1 MKRRI
6 FMILPAVLCYCGS
19 IATVS
24 AQSDQITT
32 GTLLDEMIDMDRLT
46 RKDRHPYKSIQFSSY
61 DRRSTSPDN
70 PGWFYN
76 ADGFGREP
84 IPAFEAVLKEPGEDG
99 IGEYL
104 ICDVAGPGA
113 IVRLWTATIDG
124 DIRMYLDGKEVYNGN
139 AREFL
144 WNLPARLNSTLK
156 SEDYRGTL
164 RQFDALYFPIP
175 FAKSCR
181 IEWVGR
187 LNSTHFYHVGIRL
200 YEKGT
205 KVRTFQPSDI
215 DTYRPQL
222 DRVLTVM
229 KDPDGQMQPNGQIEN
244 ISTTIPVGVRQTLL
258 RIEGSKAIDNLKIKL
273 NAPLPEQT
281 MRQTILRIFFDG
293 ASAPQIE
300 APVGDFFG
308 AAPGVNPFVSLPL
321 SVALDGTMSCRFVMP
336 FKQSAVIQLEN
347 MSQVPVGIEAQ
358 VSTKEYAW
366 EEGQSMY
373 MRARWRIDHG
383 INAGSETRDVPY
395 LLAMGQGRVVGA
407 ACYLMNPCNIP
418 TAGGNWWGEGDEKIF
433 VDDDTFPS
441 FFGTGSEDYFNYS
454 WSSESIFYYPYCG
467 QPRDDGPCTRGF
479 VTNFRWHIIDDI
491 PFNDK
496 LAFYIELLSHSQIPG
511 FIYARMIY
519 LYGEHGMIDDHYS
532 ITPDMVRT
540 MDMPIWTPVS
550 AGAATDYRFLS
561 AEQTLRSGGPIS
573 YEHDP
578 LWANGRLMVW
588 TPAKAGEKLTMAIHT
603 SAGHKDM
610 QLTLA
615 LMDNG
620 GKIKV
625 YINNQPVRL
634 RGQEVIDLNQPG
646 RRLNRSFNT
655 EAVDF
660 KQGEN
665 IITIESLSEGP
676 AKVGID
682 LLWVRD

>member
-6 FMILPAVLCYCGS
+6 STMLLSALCCCTS
-19 IATVS
+19 VATVS

-46 RKDRHPYKSIQFSSY
+46 LKDSHPYKSIQFSSY

-76 ADGFGREP
+76 ADGFGGEP

-104 ICDVAGPGA
+104 ICDVDGPGA

-124 DIRMYLDGKEVYNGN
+124 DIRMYLDGKEVFNGN

-144 WNLPARLNSTLK
+144 WNLPAQLNSTLK

-175 FAKSCR
+175 FAKNCR
-181 IEWVGR
+181 IEWIGR
-187 LNSTHFYHVGIRL
+187 LNSTHFYHVGVRL
-200 YEKGT
+200 YEKGA

-215 DTYRPQL
+215 ETYRPQL
-222 DRVLTVM
+222 DRVLAVM
-229 KDPDGQMQPNGQIEN
+229 KDPDGQMKPAGKTE
-244 ISTTIPVGVRQTLL
+244 SVKATVPVGVRQDLI
-258 RIEGSKAIDNLKIKL
+258 RIEGGKAIDNLKIKL
-273 NAPLPEQT
+273 DAPLPEQT

-300 APVGDFFG
+300 APIGDFFG

-321 SVALDGTMSCRFVMP
+321 SVALDGTMSSRFVMP
-336 FKQSAVIQLEN
+336 FKQSAVIQVEN

-358 VSTKEYAW
+358 VSTKDYTW
-366 EEGQSMY
+366 DDNRSMY
-373 MRARWRIDHG
+373 MRARWRVDHG
-383 INAGSETRDVPY
+383 INAGSEVRDVPY

-454 WSSESIFYYPYCG
+454 WSIEDIFYYPYCG

-496 LAFYIELLSHSQIPG
+496 LAFYLELLPHSLVPN
-511 FIYARMIY
+511 FSYARMLY
-519 LYGEHGMIDDHYS
+519 LYGEHNMIDDHYS

-540 MDMPIWTPVS
+540 MEMPVWIPVS
-550 AGAATDYRFLS
+550 AGGATDYRFLS

-578 LWANGRLMVW
+578 LWAGGHLMVW
-588 TPAKAGEKLTMAIHT
+588 TPSKAGEKLTMAVNT

-610 QLTLA
+610 QLTFA
-615 LMDNG
+615 LMENG
-620 GKIKV
+620 GKVKV
-625 YINNQPVRL
+625 YINDQPVRL
-634 RGQEVIDLNQPG
+634 RGQEVIDLNEPG

-655 EAVDF
+655 DAVDF

-665 IITIESLSEGP
+665 IITIESVSDGP